1 MFTVP
6 DKDGKADPLGEF
18 IPFPPFLLLKSSAL
32 SVHYCPPCPSVR
44 YSFESFAVCLWIN
57 INPCEV
63 VDVMPGVFTSFQ
75 RVSFEDEK
83 KKKRLSSFKEP
94 VALLC

>member
-1 MFTVP
+1 M
-6 DKDGKADPLGEF
+6 
-18 IPFPPFLLLKSSAL
+18 
-32 SVHYCPPCPSVR
+32 Y
-44 YSFESFAVCLWIN
+44 LWIN

-63 VDVMPGVFTSFQ
+63 ADVMPGVFTSFQ
-75 RVSFEDEK
+75 RVSFEDEN